1 VNRAVADTGPLLHL
15 QEINQLSLL
24 SLFAAIDISSQVK
37 AELEDYLA
45 WSSLEKAKGLKTTVR
60 TVTDAEIKRENR
72 RWRSLGLSDP
82 DLSVLVLMRRFPKAM
97 VLTDDLELRRAVMVA
112 GRQVTGSVGIIVR
125 GYRQRHLSYEEMIT
139 AMDRLFNDSSLYLSR
154 SFKKRVL
161 ELIRDLEEQ
170 RN

>member
-1 VNRAVADTGPLLHL
+1 MG
-15 QEINQLSLL
+15 
-24 SLFAAIDISSQVK
+24 

-97 VLTDDLELRRAVMVA
+97 VLTDDLELRRAVLVA
-112 GRQVTGSVGIIVR
+112 
-125 GYRQRHLSYEEMIT
+125 
-139 AMDRLFNDSSLYLSR
+139 LYL
-154 SFKKRVL
+154 
-161 ELIRDLEEQ
+161 
-170 RN
+170 